1 MDRWRP
7 LGSEDWY
14 GELTSP
20 VDWEGRILRGL
31 QVARCVGEDA
41 CSWREDE
48 EGGVSGTGGGGGW
61 FKGVCVGVCLTL
73 LFS

>member
-31 QVARCVGEDA
+31 HVARCVGEDA
-41 CSWREDE
+41 CSWREDK
-48 EGGVSGTGGGGGW
+48 EGGVSGTWRGLC
-61 FKGVCVGVCLTL
+61 VCVGVCLTL